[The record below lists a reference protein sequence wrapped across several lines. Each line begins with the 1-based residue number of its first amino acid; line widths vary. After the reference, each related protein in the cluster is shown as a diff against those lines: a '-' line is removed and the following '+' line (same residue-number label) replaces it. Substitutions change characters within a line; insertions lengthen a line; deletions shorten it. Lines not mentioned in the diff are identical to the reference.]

1 MVVYDGDMQK
11 WVWRYFLVIILSAWI
26 TFTLLMIQSGTA
38 ITTTAS
44 EAAAN
49 VPLYQAPPPT
59 TLRLSG
65 TTSDL
70 TIPSFRF
77 LATGNIW
84 SYVSKQRSIDPD
96 FTPPL
101 TDELATSFATWV
113 KDKRLQPRAA
123 PATKA
128 LLAAAASAN
137 QPLLLTSAYRS
148 GADQA
153 KLIGELAKLNGQA
166 YANDFV
172 AKPGQSEHQLGL
184 AIDLTSHSEACR
196 TSFDNCKL
204 SDAAAAWLAANAHTY
219 GFILRYPP
227 GKEAVTGVPHESWHF
242 RYVGTELAKVLHSS
256 GLTFDEAYQQLNLAR
271 TRK

>member
-101 TDELATSFATWV
+101 TDELATSSNIGQG
-113 KDKRLQPRAA
+113 LQGLVPNLNISMGSGR
-123 PATKA
+123 PGTGTGFNIRGFTSINGGSP
-128 LLAAAASAN
+128 LVLVDGVQMDPNQINPNSFWMSTISSAN
-137 QPLLLTSAYRS
+137 ISCHS
-148 GADQA
+148 G
-153 KLIGELAKLNGQA
+153 
-166 YANDFV
+166 
-172 AKPGQSEHQLGL
+172 
-184 AIDLTSHSEACR
+184 
-196 TSFDNCKL
+196 
-204 SDAAAAWLAANAHTY
+204 
-219 GFILRYPP
+219 
-227 GKEAVTGVPHESWHF
+227 
-242 RYVGTELAKVLHSS
+242 
-256 GLTFDEAYQQLNLAR
+256 
-271 TRK
+271 

>member
-1 MVVYDGDMQK
+1 MKK
-11 WVWRYFLVIILSAWI
+11 WVWRYFLVMILSAWV

-65 TTSDL
+65 AKSDL
-70 TIPSFRF
+70 IVPSFHR
-77 LATGNIW
+77 LNAGNLW

-101 TDELATSFATWV
+101 TDELASSFGTWV
-113 KDKRLQPRAA
+113 KDKRLQPRIV
-123 PATKA
+123 PDTKA
-128 LLAAAASAN
+128 LLAAAASAKH
-137 QPLLLTSAYRS
+137 PLLITSAYRS
-148 GADQA
+148 GADQT
-153 KLIGELAKLNGQA
+153 KLISELAKLNGKT

-184 AIDLTSHSEACR
+184 AIDVTSRSDACR

-204 SDAAAAWLAANAHTY
+204 SDAAATWLAANAHTY

-227 GKEAVTGVPHESWHF
+227 GKEAITGVPHESWHF
-242 RYVGTELAKVLHSS
+242 RYVGKDLAKVLHNS
-256 GLTFDEAYQQLNLAR
+256 GLTLDEAYQQLSLAR
-271 TRK
+271 TQK